1 MCIWLRYVA
10 FLRVIPVFQFKRDLF
25 ESSVSRLDK
34 IEEKLEKIIAIL
46 AANPVLAANTEEN
59 TIKTTNVSTEN
70 QNVVVCGSYLN
81 TDGLIELQKPPTQLN
96 MSSCSSPEIS
106 GAVEFAA
113 TASPREHLD
122 EPVVNPEIIQD
133 TLAPEIPHVEHQG
146 TVESPIS
153 MDVFQDRTDNILL
166 LAAPECLNKAIV
178 VTDDSLGGS
187 KEIRD
192 NGKHSLTFI
201 ACPHGC
207 ETAGLTEEGI
217 ETHIKES
224 CSALT
229 VNCSFEKVECGVK
242 GTQYTVEKHEEES
255 TRHHLGLMCS
265 FAERQQLELAKLQS
279 QIEVQTKEKKNS
291 GIQPKQILIRL

>member
-34 IEEKLEKIIAIL
+34 IEEKLEQIIAIL

-146 TVESPIS
+146 TVQSPIS

-187 KEIRD
+187 KEI
-192 NGKHSLTFI
+192 
-201 ACPHGC
+201 
-207 ETAGLTEEGI
+207 
-217 ETHIKES
+217 
-224 CSALT
+224 
-229 VNCSFEKVECGVK
+229 
-242 GTQYTVEKHEEES
+242 
-255 TRHHLGLMCS
+255 
-265 FAERQQLELAKLQS
+265 
-279 QIEVQTKEKKNS
+279 
-291 GIQPKQILIRL
+291 